1 MARPLKPIDMIGY
14 PEKFELALRYG
25 EGPLQQNPALSD
37 SDKLLFYAVSMQA
50 QKGPCKEPRPSMW
63 DVVAKAK
70 WNAWNDLGKLSAFEA
85 MFKYVSAIESLDP
98 DWWKWPPLGLEQP
111 EEPSA
116 AAPAAPAAPAAAAA
130 APASA
135 KSPPPKP
142 PSGPVTFVPASPKL
156 AAAAAPAAPPVDEPD
171 SPPRPDSGM
180 APLQLAPNALALGG
194 WSCLPDSGAPARYR
208 HACAVVGARLF
219 VYGGRGNSG
228 RLASGLHQLD
238 LLTGR
243 WSVPAIAGEPPDLRW
258 GHSMNTFRQY
268 VIVFGGHRRRG
279 CLNDTTML
287 DTEAMQWDT
296 PLIEGVLPPPRGN
309 HAAAVVS
316 EKLWLFGG
324 DAATFGVLPHTVW
337 CLPLASPGS
346 PAASWTAINATGEP
360 APPCSDHAA
369 VAIGA
374 RVLLLGGSSPQGYLE
389 LQRIPTF
396 HTDTLSWSRLVTSG
410 AVPSA
415 RAGHVACAITGSGTS
430 FQVFLFGG
438 GNSATGFDD
447 IVVLRGG
454 AAGAR
459 WTRLQSSSAAEL
471 PKEQPPPTEG
481 AAISSSG
488 GMLLIFGGYTGAGA
502 TRRCYA
508 WGCEPHDDESASGAP
523 KTAPTGPGEGV
534 ASSSDEAL
542 VLLACPADA
551 PANRHATAAVPAF
564 TDALPGAIVVP
575 TPPADWSA
583 EVHAL
588 VSVADSPTQA
598 LSLLT
603 QTLQGLQLQR
613 TAFSQRSASLLA
625 RARLLAAVQPCVQ
638 TLRVGGQPRFF
649 ACFWVGVVDVQRGKT
664 VVGSSMSREI
674 SAEQAAAGWGKDARG
689 ALDGKD
695 ARGALDEDTAAILH
709 HAWRA
714 LLRGF

>member
-1 MARPLKPIDMIGY
+1 
-14 PEKFELALRYG
+14 
-25 EGPLQQNPALSD
+25 
-37 SDKLLFYAVSMQA
+37 
-50 QKGPCKEPRPSMW
+50 
-63 DVVAKAK
+63 
-70 WNAWNDLGKLSAFEA
+70 
-85 MFKYVSAIESLDP
+85 
-98 DWWKWPPLGLEQP
+98 
-111 EEPSA
+111 
-116 AAPAAPAAPAAAAA
+116 
-130 APASA
+130 
-135 KSPPPKP
+135 
-142 PSGPVTFVPASPKL
+142 
-156 AAAAAPAAPPVDEPD
+156 
-171 SPPRPDSGM
+171 M

-396 HTDTLSWSRLVTSG
+396 HTDTLSWSRLVTNG

-454 AAGAR
+454 AA
-459 WTRLQSSSAAEL
+459 
-471 PKEQPPPTEG
+471 EG
-481 AAISSSG
+481 SLG
-488 GMLLIFGGYTGAGA
+488 G
-502 TRRCYA
+502 
-508 WGCEPHDDESASGAP
+508 
-523 KTAPTGPGEGV
+523 
-534 ASSSDEAL
+534 L
-542 VLLACPADA
+542 VCF
-551 PANRHATAAVPAF
+551 R
-564 TDALPGAIVVP
+564 
-575 TPPADWSA
+575 
-583 EVHAL
+583 
-588 VSVADSPTQA
+588 
-598 LSLLT
+598 
-603 QTLQGLQLQR
+603 
-613 TAFSQRSASLLA
+613 SLLA
-625 RARLLAAVQPCVQ
+625 GGSLRGGAVGHRRVLPGGPAAGCSVAARRAALGALGGVARGVAAPPGPAPTAARLTEAKARESV
-638 TLRVGGQPRFF
+638 RFR
-649 ACFWVGVVDVQRGKT
+649 W
-664 VVGSSMSREI
+664 
-674 SAEQAAAGWGKDARG
+674 
-689 ALDGKD
+689 
-695 ARGALDEDTAAILH
+695 
-709 HAWRA
+709 
-714 LLRGF
+714 